1 MAKSNTQQ
9 NQQNIY
15 NFILITLINR
25 QKYIQMSGKLEIQRS
40 HSFWFN
46 IQVWHL
52 VVTLHTKTT
61 INEQK
66 SIWAIKSN
74 ICFQVTL

>member
-25 QKYIQMSGKLEIQRS
+25 HRNTYKCLENWKYKEDIHFDLT
-40 HSFWFN
+40 F
-46 IQVWHL
+46 
-52 VVTLHTKTT
+52 
-61 INEQK
+61 K
-66 SIWAIKSN
+66 SDI
-74 ICFQVTL
+74 